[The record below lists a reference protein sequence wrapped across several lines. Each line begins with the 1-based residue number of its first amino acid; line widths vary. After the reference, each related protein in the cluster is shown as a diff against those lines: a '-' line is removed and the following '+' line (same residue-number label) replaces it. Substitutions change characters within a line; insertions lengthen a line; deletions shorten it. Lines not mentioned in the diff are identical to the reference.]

1 MDEPSLTPFATTFML
16 VSMVSVTVLMVYCF
30 WRILR
35 GGDVAYDT
43 TEREEPAAGD

>member
-1 MDEPSLTPFATTFML
+1 MDEPSLTPFAMTFML
-16 VSMVSVTVLMVYCF
+16 VSMVSVTTLMIYCF

-43 TEREEPAAGD
+43 ADGEEPGSGD

>member
-1 MDEPSLTPFATTFML
+1 MDEPSLTPFALVFML
-16 VSMVSVTVLMVYCF
+16 VSMISVTGLMIYCF

-43 TEREEPAAGD
+43 AEEAGPGTGD